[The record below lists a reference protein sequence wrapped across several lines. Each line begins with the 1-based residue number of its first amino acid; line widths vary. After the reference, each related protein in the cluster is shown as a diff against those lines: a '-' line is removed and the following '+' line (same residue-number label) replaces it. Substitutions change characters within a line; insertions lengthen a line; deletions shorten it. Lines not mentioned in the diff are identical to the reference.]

1 MAQNS
6 DFSNE
11 SSSTQLISDDLYKAD
26 QKAGFS
32 LHLFISV
39 KEAIIDKSRGE
50 VTLLAQRK
58 KNNFILRNFVVQML
72 QCF

>member
-39 KEAIIDKSRGE
+39 KEAIHSSS
-50 VTLLAQRK
+50 L
-58 KNNFILRNFVVQML
+58 KNNYDIFCWPGKFL
-72 QCF
+72 